1 MNNDF
6 CDSWGDLSLIFT
18 RDLISH
24 SWKSLPNRSIRDNK
38 NRYNSRFVTRENHQV
53 TSKTP
58 GPDEALVGFFTEA
71 SLVFG
76 LHFHEGFEWMAL
88 IPPTGPGAQSEYK
101 DRPFRYMIFHDKFN
115 TIVRPS
121 YPGHFIFKK
130 RNPDRKTKNGILYH
144 QDFTHPP
151 TRPHHHPTHAHPHPP
166 SAVHPSTTNPTN
178 PIPNKVSQLSWYPNK
193 SPRFITSVTLYVYCT
208 YRYHPTGHRNKCQPI
223 RISLR

>member
-18 RDLISH
+18 RDLIRH

-38 NRYNSRFVTRENHQV
+38 NRFNLRFVTRENHQV
-53 TSKTP
+53 MSKTP

-76 LHFHEGFEWMAL
+76 LDFHVGFEWMAL
-88 IPPTGPGAQSEYK
+88 IPPTGPGSQSEYK
-101 DRPFRYMIFHDKFN
+101 DRPFRYMNFHDKFN

-130 RNPDRKTKNGILYH
+130 GNPDRKTVFYIIKTSPIH
-144 QDFTHPP
+144 PPHPITTPPTPTHTHPP
-151 TRPHHHPTHAHPHPP
+151 PCTPAQPTPQTPYQTR
-166 SAVHPSTTNPTN
+166 
-178 PIPNKVSQLSWYPNK
+178 YPN
-193 SPRFITSVTLYVYCT
+193 SVGILIKVLV
-208 YRYHPTGHRNKCQPI
+208 
-223 RISLR
+223 S